1 MKKNLFLIGALL
13 VGMTMAAGC
22 SNEDGLEQNQGTLA
36 VVKATIDNGSSA
48 RTSVNELYQ
57 VVWSKN
63 DAFTVFN
70 GDTKKGDMTLQ
81 GQGGATTGDFQ
92 GTLNSVLA
100 NGDVALFPAIG
111 NDATT
116 MTYTFKDA
124 YTDTETDAPLYGTYN
139 GTSFTFSPLSAV
151 IRVNASGLTAGTQ
164 YVLTLTSTGEQA
176 LTGVATVTNGVLSA
190 PTGNGKTI
198 TVTLTPATGV
208 TSLTFDAPIPA
219 QTYTRLTI
227 TLKAGDAEATT
238 LKTLENFTAVA
249 GKLYEATQKVSTEQ
263 ALKEAVAKGGNV
275 DIEAPITLNENLEVK
290 ENTILDL
297 NNQTLTANGN
307 SINVAEGKT
316 LTIQNA
322 ASLTRSASGPS
333 ITGSGDIIIAS
344 KNSTII
350 IGEGVNL
357 TSTNYCCVFVPYGVS
372 GATITTAG
380 NLTSQGEYAA
390 IQANGN
396 ATDIKVNVIGG
407 TISSKCEGVY
417 FPCTTNLNISGG
429 TIIGTTA
436 VYHKSG
442 NLNISGGTL
451 KATGAKADYVHNG
464 NGCNATGD
472 ALVIEACDYPG
483 GVPVVSITGGE
494 FISENAKAIGYYQ
507 QSTEYKLANENF
519 ITGGTFSDA
528 SACYYLGTN
537 ADVTVNMLKD
547 YTGGGFKTKS
557 GQKVTLNIAE
567 GVTYTATSP
576 LVGSTNTQTLG
587 FQFLQ
592 GSTVSIKGGVI
603 TSSAAK
609 MLINNYA
616 DLTLNGVTLN
626 PSIPV
631 DNKET
636 PDIDEGMKN
645 QYYYV
650 LSNNCGEVNIENT
663 IITAPTVS
671 GNECPGAYAFD
682 VCKYASYPNVTVN
695 VKSGTINGNVE
706 YTGTDGEQQKLVIT
720 GGTFNGN
727 LVVADTY
734 SEAASAGISIT
745 GATFGEGVT
754 GWDTYKNAN

>member
-1 MKKNLFLIGALL
+1 MKKNLLLIGTLL
-13 VGMTMAAGC
+13 VGMTMATGC
-22 SNEDGLEQNQGTLA
+22 SNEDSFEQNQGTLA
-36 VVKATIDNGSSA
+36 VVKATIDNGSNA

-57 VVWSKN
+57 VVWSES
-63 DAFTVFN
+63 DAFTVF
-70 GDTKKGDMTLQ
+70 GDSKKGDMTLQ

-92 GTLNSVLA
+92 GKLSSDLA
-100 NGDVALFPAIG
+100 EGDVAFFPAVG
-111 NDATT
+111 NAT
-116 MTYTFKDA
+116 MTYTFNSE
-124 YTDTETDAPLYGTYN
+124 YTSTETDAPLYGTYN
-139 GTSFTFSPLSAV
+139 GNSFTFSPLSAV

-164 YVLTLTSTGEQA
+164 YVLTITSTGNQA
-176 LTGVATVTNGVLSA
+176 LTGEATVSNGVLSA
-190 PTGNGKTI
+190 PTGDGKTI
-198 TVTLTPATGV
+198 TVTLTSAADVPF
-208 TSLTFDAPIPA
+208 LTFDAPIPA
-219 QTYTRLTI
+219 QTYTGLTI
-227 TLKAGDAEATT
+227 SLKAGDADATT

-249 GKLYEATQKVSTEQ
+249 GKLYEATEKVTTAE
-263 ALKEAVAKGGNV
+263 ALKNALVKGGNV
-275 DIEAPITLNENLEVK
+275 DIDAPITLTEDLEVT

-297 NNQTLTANGN
+297 NNQTLTTGDKT
-307 SINVAEGKT
+307 ITVAEGKI
-316 LTIQNA
+316 LTIQNS
-322 ASLTRSASGPS
+322 ASLARSASEPS
-333 ITGSGDIIIAS
+333 ITGSGDIITAS
-344 KNSTII
+344 NNSTII

-357 TSTNYCCVFVPYGVS
+357 TSTDNCCVFVPYGVS
-372 GATITTAG
+372 GVAITTAA
-380 NLTSQGEYAA
+380 NLTSQGDYAA

-396 ATDIKVNVIGG
+396 ATDVTVNVIGG

-429 TIIGTTA
+429 TITGTTA

-442 NLNISGGTL
+442 NLTISGGAL
-451 KATGAKADYVHNG
+451 KATGAKTDYVHNG

-494 FISENAKAIGYYQ
+494 FISENAKAIGYYK
-507 QSTEYKLANENF
+507 QSTDYKLANEFF

-537 ADVTVNMLKD
+537 ADVTVNMVKD

-557 GQKVTLNIAE
+557 GQKVTLNIADE
-567 GVTYTATSP
+567 VTYTATSP

-587 FQFLQ
+587 FQFLK

-616 DLTLNGVTLN
+616 NLTLNGVTLS

-631 DNKET
+631 DNGET
-636 PDIDEGMKN
+636 TDVDEGMKN

-663 IITAPTVS
+663 TITAPTEL
-671 GNECPGAYAFD
+671 GDKCPGAYAFD

-706 YTGTDGEQQKLVIT
+706 YTGTDGGQQKLVIT

-754 GWDTYKNAN
+754 GWATYINAN

>member
-1 MKKNLFLIGALL
+1 MKKNLLLSGTLL
-13 VGMTMAAGC
+13 VGMTMATGC
-22 SNEDGLEQNQGTLA
+22 SNEDSFEQNQGTLA
-36 VVKATIDNGSSA
+36 VVKATIDNGSNA

-57 VVWSKN
+57 VVWSAD
-63 DAFTVFN
+63 DAFTVF
-70 GDTKKGDMTLQ
+70 GDNKKGNMTLQ
-81 GQGGATTGDFQ
+81 GKGGATTGDFQ
-92 GTLNSVLA
+92 GTLSSELA
-100 NGDVALFPAIG
+100 DGDVALFPAVG
-111 NDATT
+111 DVAT
-116 MTYTFKDA
+116 MTYTFNSE
-124 YTDTETDAPLYGTYN
+124 YTSTETDAPLYGTYN
-139 GTSFTFSPLSAV
+139 GNSFTFSPLSAV

-164 YVLTLTSTGEQA
+164 YVLTITSTGNQA
-176 LTGVATVTNGVLSA
+176 LTGEATLGDNNVLVPS
-190 PTGNGKTI
+190 GDGKTI
-198 TVTLTPATGV
+198 TVKLTSAADVPF
-208 TSLTFDAPIPA
+208 LTFDAPIPA
-219 QTYTRLTI
+219 QTYTGLTI
-227 TLKAGDAEATT
+227 SLKAGDADATT

-249 GKLYEATQKVSTEQ
+249 GKLYEATEKVTTAE
-263 ALKEAVAKGGNV
+263 ALKNALVKGGNV
-275 DIEAPITLNENLEVK
+275 DIDAPITLTEDLEVT

-297 NNQTLTANGN
+297 NNQTLTTGDKT
-307 SINVAEGKT
+307 ITVAEGKI
-316 LTIQNA
+316 LTIQNS
-322 ASLTRSASGPS
+322 ASLARSASEPS
-333 ITGSGDIIIAS
+333 ITGSGDIITAS
-344 KNSTII
+344 NNSTII

-357 TSTNYCCVFVPYGVS
+357 TSTDNCCVFVPYGVS
-372 GATITTAG
+372 GVAITTAA
-380 NLTSQGEYAA
+380 NLTSQGDYAA

-396 ATDIKVNVIGG
+396 ATDVTVNVIGG

-429 TIIGTTA
+429 TITGTTA

-442 NLNISGGTL
+442 NLTISGGAL
-451 KATGAKADYVHNG
+451 KATGAKTDYVHNG

-494 FISENAKAIGYYQ
+494 FISENAKAIGYYK
-507 QSTEYKLANENF
+507 QSTDYKLANEFF

-537 ADVTVNMLKD
+537 ADVTVNMVKD

-557 GQKVTLNIAE
+557 GQKVTLNIADE
-567 GVTYTATSP
+567 VTYTATSP

-587 FQFLQ
+587 FQFLK

-616 DLTLNGVTLN
+616 NLTLNGVTLS

-631 DNKET
+631 DNGET
-636 PDIDEGMKN
+636 TDVDEGMKN

-663 IITAPTVS
+663 TITAPTEL
-671 GNECPGAYAFD
+671 GDKCPGAYAFD

-706 YTGTDGEQQKLVIT
+706 YTGTDGGQQKLVIT

-754 GWDTYKNAN
+754 GWATYINAN

>member
-1 MKKNLFLIGALL
+1 MKKNLLLIGTLL
-13 VGMTMAAGC
+13 VGMTMATGC
-22 SNEDGLEQNQGTLA
+22 SNEDSFEQNQGTLA
-36 VVKATIDNGSSA
+36 VVKATIDNGSNA

-57 VVWSKN
+57 VVWSA
-63 DAFTVFN
+63 DDTFTVF
-70 GDTKKGDMTLQ
+70 GDNKKGDMTLQ

-92 GTLNSVLA
+92 GTLSSELA
-100 NGDVALFPAIG
+100 DGDVALFPAVG
-111 NDATT
+111 DAATT
-116 MTYTFKDA
+116 TYTFNSE
-124 YTDTETDAPLYGTYN
+124 YTSTETDAPLYGTYN
-139 GTSFTFSPLSAV
+139 GNSFTFSPLSAV

-164 YVLTLTSTGEQA
+164 YVLTITSTGNQA
-176 LTGVATVTNGVLSA
+176 LTGEATLGDNNVLVPS
-190 PTGNGKTI
+190 GDGKTI
-198 TVTLTPATGV
+198 TVKLTSAEDVPF
-208 TSLTFDAPIPA
+208 LTFDAPIPA

-227 TLKAGDAEATT
+227 SLKAGDADATT
-238 LKTLENFTAVA
+238 LKTLENFNAVA
-249 GKLYEATQKVSTEQ
+249 GKLYEATEKVTTAE
-263 ALKEAVAKGGNV
+263 ALKNALVKGGNV
-275 DIEAPITLNENLEVK
+275 DIDAPITLTEDLEVT

-297 NNQTLTANGN
+297 NNQTLTTGDKT
-307 SINVAEGKT
+307 ITVAEGKI
-316 LTIQNA
+316 LTIQNS
-322 ASLTRSASGPS
+322 ASLARSASEPS
-333 ITGSGDIIIAS
+333 ITGSGDIITAS
-344 KNSTII
+344 NNSTII

-357 TSTNYCCVFVPYGVS
+357 TSTDNCCVFVPYGVS
-372 GATITTAG
+372 GVAITTAA
-380 NLTSQGEYAA
+380 NLTSQGDYAA

-396 ATDIKVNVIGG
+396 ATDVTVNVIGG

-429 TIIGTTA
+429 TITGTTA

-442 NLNISGGTL
+442 NLTISGGAL
-451 KATGAKADYVHNG
+451 KATGAKTDYVHNG

-494 FISENAKAIGYYQ
+494 FISENAKAIGYYK
-507 QSTEYKLANENF
+507 QSTDYKLANEFF

-537 ADVTVNMLKD
+537 ADVTVNMVKD

-557 GQKVTLNIAE
+557 GQKVTLNIADE
-567 GVTYTATSP
+567 VTYTATSP

-587 FQFLQ
+587 FQFLK

-616 DLTLNGVTLN
+616 NLTLNGVTLS

-631 DNKET
+631 DNGET
-636 PDIDEGMKN
+636 TDVDEGMKN

-663 IITAPTVS
+663 TITAPTEL
-671 GNECPGAYAFD
+671 GDKCPGAYAFD

-706 YTGTDGEQQKLVIT
+706 YTGTDGGQQKLVIT

-754 GWDTYKNAN
+754 GWATYINAN

>member
-1 MKKNLFLIGALL
+1 MKKNLFYAGALVIGL
-13 VGMTMAAGC
+13 TVATGC
-22 SNEDGLEQNQGTLA
+22 SNEENLGQNKGNLT
-36 VVKATIDNGSSA
+36 VVEATIDNNSA

-57 VVWSKN
+57 VVWSAG
-63 DAFTVFN
+63 DAFTVF
-70 GDTKKGDMTLQ
+70 GDSKKGDMTLQ
-81 GQGGATTGDFQ
+81 GNGGTTTGSFA
-92 GTLNSVLA
+92 GENITLT

-139 GTSFTFSPLSAV
+139 GTSFSFSPLSAV

-176 LTGVATVTNGVLSA
+176 LTGDATVNNGALTA
-190 PTGNGKTI
+190 PTGEGKTI
-198 TVTLTPATGV
+198 TVTLTPAAGV

-219 QTYTRLTI
+219 QTYTSLTI
-227 TLKAGDAEATT
+227 TLKAGNNDATT
-238 LKTLENFTAVA
+238 LRTLTNFTAVA
-249 GKLYEATQKVSTEQ
+249 GKLYEATEKVTTAQ
-263 ALKEAVAKGGNV
+263 DLQTALNKGGNV
-275 DIEAPITLNENLEVK
+275 DIQAPITLEEDLEVT

-297 NNQTLTANGN
+297 NNQTLTTGDKT
-307 SINVAEGKT
+307 ITVAEGKI
-316 LTIQNA
+316 LTIQNS
-322 ASLTRSASGPS
+322 ASLARSASEPS
-333 ITGSGDIIIAS
+333 ITGSGDIITAS
-344 KNSTII
+344 NNSTII

-357 TSTNYCCVFVPYGVS
+357 TSTDNCCVFVPYGVS
-372 GATITTAG
+372 GVTITTAA
-380 NLTSQGEYAA
+380 NLTSQGDYAA

-396 ATDIKVNVIGG
+396 ATDVTVNVIGG

-429 TIIGTTA
+429 TITGTTA

-442 NLNISGGTL
+442 NLTISGGAL
-451 KATGAKADYVHNG
+451 KATGAKTDYVHNG

-494 FISENAKAIGYYQ
+494 FISENAKAIGYYK
-507 QSTEYKLANENF
+507 QSTDYKLANEFF

-537 ADVTVNMLKD
+537 ADVTVNMVKD

-557 GQKVTLNIAE
+557 GQKVTLNIAD

-631 DNKET
+631 DNEET
-636 PDIDEGMKN
+636 TDVDEGMKN

-663 IITAPTVS
+663 IITAPTEL
-671 GNECPGAYAFD
+671 GNKCPGAYAFD

-706 YTGTDGEQQKLVIT
+706 YTGTNGGQQKLVIT

-754 GWDTYKNAN
+754 GWATYINAN

>member
-1 MKKNLFLIGALL
+1 MKKNLLLSGTLL
-13 VGMTMAAGC
+13 VGMTMATGC
-22 SNEDGLEQNQGTLA
+22 SNEDSFEQNQGTLA
-36 VVKATIDNGSSA
+36 VEKATIDNGSNA

-57 VVWSKN
+57 VVWSA
-63 DAFTVFN
+63 DDTFTVF
-70 GDTKKGDMTLQ
+70 GDNKKGDMTLQ

-92 GTLNSVLA
+92 GTLSSELA
-100 NGDVALFPAIG
+100 DGDVALFPAVG
-111 NDATT
+111 DAAT
-116 MTYTFKDA
+116 MTYTFNSE
-124 YTDTETDAPLYGTYN
+124 YTSTETDAPLYGTYN
-139 GTSFTFSPLSAV
+139 GNSFTFSPLSAV

-164 YVLTLTSTGEQA
+164 YVLTITSTGNQA
-176 LTGVATVTNGVLSA
+176 LTGEATLGDNNVLVPS
-190 PTGNGKTI
+190 GDGKTI
-198 TVTLTPATGV
+198 TVKLTSAADVPF
-208 TSLTFDAPIPA
+208 LTFDAPIPA
-219 QTYTRLTI
+219 QTYTGLTI
-227 TLKAGDAEATT
+227 SLKAGDADATT
-238 LKTLENFTAVA
+238 LITLENFNAVA
-249 GKLYEATQKVSTEQ
+249 GKLYEATEKVTTAAEMKT
-263 ALKEAVAKGGNV
+263 ALGKGGNV
-275 DIEAPITLNENLEVK
+275 DIDAPITLEEDLEVT

-297 NNQTLTANGN
+297 NNQTLTTGDKT
-307 SINVAEGKT
+307 ITVAEGKI
-316 LTIQNA
+316 LTIQNS
-322 ASLTRSASGPS
+322 ASLARSASEPS
-333 ITGSGDIIIAS
+333 ITGSGDIITAS
-344 KNSTII
+344 NNSTII

-357 TSTNYCCVFVPYGVS
+357 TSTDNCCVFVPYGVS
-372 GATITTAG
+372 GVAITTAA
-380 NLTSQGEYAA
+380 NLTSQGDYAA

-396 ATDIKVNVIGG
+396 ATDVTVNVIGG

-429 TIIGTTA
+429 TITGTTA

-442 NLNISGGTL
+442 NLTISGGAL
-451 KATGAKADYVHNG
+451 KATGAKTDYVHNG

-494 FISENAKAIGYYQ
+494 FISENAKAIGYYK
-507 QSTEYKLANENF
+507 QSTDYKLANEFF

-537 ADVTVNMLKD
+537 ADVTVNMVKD

-557 GQKVTLNIAE
+557 GQKVTLNIADE
-567 GVTYTATSP
+567 VTYTATSP

-587 FQFLQ
+587 FQFLK

-616 DLTLNGVTLN
+616 NLTLNGVTLS

-631 DNKET
+631 DNGET
-636 PDIDEGMKN
+636 TDVDEGMKN

-663 IITAPTVS
+663 TITAPTEL
-671 GNECPGAYAFD
+671 GDKCPGAYAFD

-706 YTGTDGEQQKLVIT
+706 YTGTDGGQQKLVIT

-754 GWDTYKNAN
+754 GWATYINAN